1 MRVTRNYSRETRET
15 CYRRVTGSTL
25 LTGEIVPTI
34 VSQPQVVM
42 TGSDVP
48 TMIGLVADDFTGAA
62 DSAGVFTRHGWT
74 VRLLVDDVT
83 DVDADAGTHTDAAAD
98 TDTDTDTPAEPNTVL
113 AIATG
118 SRSMSEA
125 DAAEATARAVR
136 RLAAAGVQRLF
147 VKVDS
152 TMRGPVPGQ
161 VNGAMEAWGA
171 THPVPRAVV
180 APAFPAQG
188 RTVVDGVVLVDGTP
202 VDETASGRDPFA
214 PVASSRLADLLPGF
228 QRLTS
233 QPALP
238 PTDPLASPD
247 TLPPLPART
256 YADAQTDADL
266 DALTRLLDQ
275 DPAVV
280 AVGSAGLASAL
291 ARRWRH
297 PAKPA
302 VRHAVGGGIVVA
314 VTSLHPVS
322 ARQVSELAASPR
334 PGVDT
339 VTTPAAPDRSPARV
353 ADELARRVSALVQA
367 QGVGALVV
375 VGGDGVASVLR
386 DLRATAVS
394 IDDVLEAGCPTGT
407 IVGGVA
413 HGLRIVSK
421 SGGFGSPSALV
432 DLVSHLQSTPRS
444 SSEPPARSTH

>member
-1 MRVTRNYSRETRET
+1 MRVARNYSRETRET

-34 VSQPQVVM
+34 VSQPQVVI
-42 TGSDVP
+42 TGSHVP

-62 DSAGVFTRHGWT
+62 DSAGVFTRHGWA
-74 VRLLVDDVT
+74 VRLLVDD
-83 DVDADAGTHTDAAAD
+83 ADD
-98 TDTDTDTPAEPNTVL
+98 TDTDTHTDTGADAPAEPNTVL

-118 SRSMSEA
+118 SRSLSEA
-125 DAAEATARAVR
+125 DAADVTARAVR
-136 RLAAAGVQRLF
+136 RLAAAGAQRLF

-161 VNGAMEAWGA
+161 VNGAMDGWGA
-171 THPVPRAVV
+171 THPTTRAVV

-188 RTVVDGVVLVDGTP
+188 RTVVGGVVLVDGTP

-228 QRLTS
+228 HRLPS
-233 QPALP
+233 PHALP
-238 PTDPLASPD
+238 STDALSSF
-247 TLPPLPART
+247 PART
-256 YADAQTDADL
+256 YADARTDRDL
-266 DALTRLLDQ
+266 DELTHLIEQ

-297 PAKPA
+297 AARPA
-302 VRHAVGGGIVVA
+302 VPHAVVGGIVVA

-322 ARQVSELAASPR
+322 ARQVSELTASTR
-334 PGVDT
+334 PGVNI
-339 VTTPAAPDRSPARV
+339 VTTPAAADRSPERV
-353 ADELARRVSALVQA
+353 ADGLARRVSALVQA
-367 QGVGALVV
+367 QDVGALVV

-413 HGLRIVSK
+413 HGVRIVSK

-432 DLVSHLQSTPRS
+432 DLVSLLQSTPGC
-444 SSEPPARSTH
+444 SEPPVRSTH

>member
-1 MRVTRNYSRETRET
+1 
-15 CYRRVTGSTL
+15 
-25 LTGEIVPTI
+25 VPTI

-42 TGSDVP
+42 TGSEAP

-62 DSAGVFTRHGWT
+62 DSAGVFTQHGWT
-74 VRLLVDDVT
+74 VRLLVDG
-83 DVDADAGTHTDAAAD
+83 ADD
-98 TDTDTDTPAEPNTVL
+98 TDTAAAAAAEPNTVL

-118 SRSMSEA
+118 SRSLSEA
-125 DAAEATARAVR
+125 DAADVTARAVR

-152 TMRGPVPGQ
+152 TMRGPVPAQ
-161 VNGAMEAWGA
+161 VNGAMDAWGA
-171 THPVPRAVV
+171 THPTPRAVV

-188 RTVVDGVVLVDGTP
+188 RTVVGGVVLVDGTP

-228 QRLTS
+228 HRLPSTH
-233 QPALP
+233 ALP
-238 PTDPLASPD
+238 STDALSSF
-247 TLPPLPART
+247 PART
-256 YADAQTDADL
+256 YADARTDGDL
-266 DALTRLLDQ
+266 DALAHLIEQ
-275 DPAVV
+275 DPALV

-297 PAKPA
+297 PAQPT
-302 VRHAVGGGIVVA
+302 VGHAVVGGIVVA

-322 ARQVSELAASPR
+322 ARQVSELAASTR
-334 PGVDT
+334 PGVEI
-339 VTTPAAPDRSPARV
+339 VTTPAAPDRSPERA
-353 ADELARRVSALVQA
+353 ADGLARRVSALVQA
-367 QGVGALVV
+367 QDIGALVV

-432 DLVSHLQSTPRS
+432 DLVSLLQSTPRC
-444 SSEPPARSTH
+444 SEPPVRSTH

>member
-1 MRVTRNYSRETRET
+1 
-15 CYRRVTGSTL
+15 
-25 LTGEIVPTI
+25 VPTI
-34 VSQPQVVM
+34 VSHPQVVE
-42 TGSDVP
+42 TGSEVP

-62 DSAGVFTRHGWT
+62 DSAGVFTQHGWT
-74 VRLLVDDVT
+74 VRLLVDG
-83 DVDADAGTHTDAAAD
+83 VDADGIDTETDA
-98 TDTDTDTPAEPNTVL
+98 PAEPNTVL

-118 SRSMSEA
+118 SRSLSQA
-125 DAAEATARAVR
+125 DAADVTARAVR

-152 TMRGPVPGQ
+152 TMRGPVPAQ
-161 VNGAMEAWGA
+161 VSGAMDAWGA
-171 THPVPRAVV
+171 THPTPRAIVS
-180 APAFPAQG
+180 PAFPAQG
-188 RTVVDGVVLVDGTP
+188 RTVVGGVVLVDGTP

-228 QRLTS
+228 ARLPSTG
-233 QPALP
+233 A
-238 PTDPLASPD
+238 
-247 TLPPLPART
+247 LPPLPART
-256 YADAQTDADL
+256 YADAQTDGDL
-266 DALTRLLDQ
+266 DALTHLLDQ

-322 ARQVSELAASPR
+322 ARQVSELAASAR
-334 PGVDT
+334 PGVDI

-353 ADELARRVSALVQA
+353 ADELAKRVSALVKA
-367 QGVGALVV
+367 QDVGALVV
-375 VGGDGVASVLR
+375 VGGDGVASILR

-413 HGLRIVSK
+413 HGVRIVSK
-421 SGGFGSPSALV
+421 SGGFGSPSALSN
-432 DLVSHLQSTPRS
+432 LVSLLQSTPTS
-444 SSEPPARSTH
+444 QNPPVPLTEGRTS